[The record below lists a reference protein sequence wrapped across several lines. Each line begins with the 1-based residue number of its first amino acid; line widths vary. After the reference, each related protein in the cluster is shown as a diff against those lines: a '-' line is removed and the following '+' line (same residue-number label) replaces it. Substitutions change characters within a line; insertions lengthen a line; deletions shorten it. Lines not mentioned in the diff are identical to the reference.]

1 MANVILEEI
10 KDYGFMHSSHT
21 INDVLIKAISFGLSS
36 VESYMESRL
45 LKVSHMF
52 ESYTGKAFKDSKV
65 KESPSMGEYCSLV
78 TPIWTPESEITN
90 ELISDD
96 GLIKPMKF
104 EFLDISHLYWQT
116 PQGINFIYTL
126 QEKAPLELFALKSM

>member
-10 KDYGFMHSSHT
+10 KDYGFMHSSHSV
-21 INDVLIKAISFGLSS
+21 NESLLKAISFGLSS
-36 VESYMESRL
+36 VGSYMESRL
-45 LKVSHMF
+45 MHVSHMF
-52 ESYTGKAFKDSKV
+52 ESYTGKAFKDKKV

-78 TPIWTPESEITN
+78 TPIWTQESVITN

-116 PQGINFIYTL
+116 
-126 QEKAPLELFALKSM
+126 